1 MEAQQSPWLDW
12 FYKAGTTGFIFAM
25 LAAFI
30 DALIQIFSEHGT
42 LPETNH
48 LAEAAITIGMLV
60 WFGSTVVL
68 FRFAWKLVFP
78 RPLNE
83 NQYKSLFLYYLMTVG
98 FFVSVWYVI
107 YKAKKQGLA

>member
-12 FYKAGTTGFIFAM
+12 FYKAGIAGFVFAM

-42 LPETNH
+42 LPETNP

-68 FRFAWKLVFP
+68 LRFAWQLVFP